1 MIAPV
6 AYRAFHDQADRDGQR
21 SNRRD
26 LRVPRYRA
34 IAGRPCGRDRPGTD
48 GGGAARAGGCGAP
61 SPRRRRPGRAD
72 RQERGGCRGGRVE
85 LCRHG
90 RRGGRSAGAHQ
101 PRVRQ
106 RLDDARRP
114 ARGSLVPGSRARRTR
129 RPSTRRG
136 RSAGAHRRVR
146 PPAARHRAQAARR
159 SREPARGD
167 GGRLRP
173 RRRRHRQGRSEPHRR
188 IRDVQGPGEAVRRRG
203 GRREPA
209 HRTPLPVPPLRHR
222 SPARTHPPVRVRG
235 AAGAPRRARLTFHRR
250 TRHSPIARARP
261 RSDADG
267 APHLL
272 RRPLRFA
279 ARGNRS
285 RSAVRNAASHRRR
298 GRRRL
303 PERRRQVPVHPR
315 RLRGHRGASA
325 RPARATAARL
335 AVPGRRNVLRAASR
349 HVRRLRSR
357 RGAADRRCAHR
368 PRGRP
373 GSEHPHVPGRHP
385 RRFRRAHGAAA
396 AASRAAFRCAGAAGG
411 RASSRIR
418 MERTAELPL
427 QGRTRSREGPGL
439 QGSA

>member
-1 MIAPV
+1 MCCCQLNPSKQNTVSPKFPGRSGSPPTSSGTGLSRLPAPPLLRCEKHGRPTDGQLRHQSAVRSLRTVRARTMIAPV
-6 AYRAFHDQADRDGQR
+6 AYRSFHDQADRDGQR
-21 SNRRD
+21 PNRRD
-26 LRVPRYRA
+26 LRASRHRAFAGGPR
-34 IAGRPCGRDRPGTD
+34 GRDRPGAD
-48 GGGAARAGGCGAP
+48 RRGAANAGGCGAP
-61 SPRRRRPGRAD
+61 SPWRRRTGRAD
-72 RQERGGCRGGRVE
+72 RQERGRHRSGSLELRHRGGR
-85 LCRHG
+85 G
-90 RRGGRSAGAHQ
+90 RRGAGAHQ
-101 PRVRQ
+101 SRVRQ

-114 ARGSLVPGSRARRTR
+114 ARGSLVPGSRARRIR

-136 RSAGAHRRVR
+136 RGAGAHRRVR

-222 SPARTHPPVRVRG
+222 SPAHTHPPVRVRG
-235 AAGAPRRARLTFHRR
+235 AAGTPRRARLTFHRR

-325 RPARATAARL
+325 RPRSGDCCP
-335 AVPGRRNVLRAASR
+335 PGRARPAECPSSSFPACAPTTVPT
-349 HVRRLRSR
+349 
-357 RGAADRRCAHR
+357 RC
-368 PRGRP
+368 
-373 GSEHPHVPGRHP
+373 
-385 RRFRRAHGAAA
+385 
-396 AASRAAFRCAGAAGG
+396 C
-411 RASSRIR
+411 
-418 MERTAELPL
+418 
-427 QGRTRSREGPGL
+427 
-439 QGSA
+439 